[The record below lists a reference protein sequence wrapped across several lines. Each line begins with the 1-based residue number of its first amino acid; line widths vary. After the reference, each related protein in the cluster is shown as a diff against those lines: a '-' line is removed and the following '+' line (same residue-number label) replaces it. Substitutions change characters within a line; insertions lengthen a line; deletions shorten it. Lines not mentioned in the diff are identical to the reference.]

1 MSHASGVL
9 PLGML
14 PARTVEAPKKTT
26 LGNRIIYEF
35 PVIGA
40 VALADDLPW
49 SPIVLSRAG
58 KSVRFLKPTSG
69 QTGVE
74 VKGLLTDQH
83 IDFRYSLFTLE
94 TDLYPEHECLQTLE
108 LYPIVNEMI
117 HLLRTV
123 ARQYWIGLAMANE
136 GSVVQGIRTR
146 IESGIAS
153 FAGQGSYSVPFVVSP
168 LDQQSWQFLGE
179 LLAMQ
184 AFPSTGEVILCD
196 ALLEIRRADLLQAI
210 LLLGVACEVE
220 LASLLDELISSQK
233 VSRTKRDEILSS
245 PFKMKLLNRTV
256 ELGTVSPE
264 TATIPRFPP
273 DWAHTVCDLYR
284 LRNQAAH
291 GGHCTIEDKGVKRA
305 AQLGDLARFLFS
317 AEALFA
323 WINQERIRLGF
334 PRCVTATNF
343 PKGYPI
349 SAMIFPG
356 QI

>member
-1 MSHASGVL
+1 MSRDSPPL

-14 PARTVEAPKKTT
+14 PGRTVEAPKKTT
-26 LGNRIIYEF
+26 LSNRTVYEF

-40 VALADDLPW
+40 VALADDSPW
-49 SPIVLSRAG
+49 APIVLSRGG
-58 KSVRFLKPTSG
+58 KSVRFLKPVSG
-69 QTGVE
+69 HIGVE
-74 VKGLLTDQH
+74 VKCRLTNQH
-83 IDFRYSLFTLE
+83 IDFRYSTLTLE
-94 TDLYPEHECLQTLE
+94 TDLYPEQETPQVLE
-108 LYPIVNEMI
+108 LYPLVNEMI
-117 HLLRTV
+117 HLLRTL

-153 FAGQGSYSVPFVVSP
+153 FSGQGSYSVPFVVAP
-168 LDQQSWQFLGE
+168 LDEQSWQFLGQ

-220 LASLLDELISSQK
+220 LMSLLEELISRKTLSQ
-233 VSRTKRDEILSS
+233 TQRDKILDA
-245 PFKMKLLNRTV
+245 PFRMKLLNRTV

-264 TATIPRFPP
+264 TAIIPNFPS
-273 DWAHTVCDLYR
+273 DWAKAVCDLYR

-291 GGHCTIEDKGVKRA
+291 GGHCTVEDKGVKRA
-305 AQLGDLARFLFS
+305 AHLSDLARFLFS

-323 WINQERIRLGF
+323 WSNQERIRLGL
-334 PRCVTATNF
+334 PRYVTATML
-343 PKGYPI
+343 PKGSPI
-349 SAMIFPG
+349 SAMIFPS
-356 QI
+356 